1 MEFTVVLVDDDPV
14 VLFLHQILIK
24 RGEFDE
30 QTFSFKD
37 GKKALDFIT
46 RNKEKA
52 PFLVLLDINM
62 PVMNG
67 WEFLDALREDP
78 VGGQVFVAIV
88 SSSINSYDL
97 EKAGNYVQ
105 VVEYLEKPVSKG
117 ILIDLHKKATALVLK
132 NK

>member
-1 MEFTVVLVDDDPV
+1 MKFTVVLVDDDPV
-14 VLFLHQILIK
+14 VLFLHEILVK
-24 RGEFDE
+24 RGNFDE
-30 QTFSFKD
+30 LTYSFKD

-46 RNKEKA
+46 ENREKV

-67 WEFLDALREDP
+67 WEFLDTLREDP
-78 VGGQVFVAIV
+78 IGEQVFVAIV

-105 VVEYLEKPVSKG
+105 VVEYLEKPVSKD
-117 ILIDLHKKATALVLK
+117 ILIDLHEKVTALALK
-132 NK
+132 GK

>member
-1 MEFTVVLVDDDPV
+1 MKFTVVLVDDDPV
-14 VLFLHQILIK
+14 VLFLHEILVK
-24 RGEFDE
+24 RGKFDE
-30 QTFSFKD
+30 LTYSFKD

-46 RNKEKA
+46 RNREKV

-67 WEFLDALREDP
+67 WEFLDTLREDP
-78 VGGQVFVAIV
+78 IGEQVFVAIV

-105 VVEYLEKPVSKG
+105 VVEYLEKPVSKD
-117 ILIDLHKKATALVLK
+117 ILIDLHEKVTALALK
-132 NK
+132 EK

>member
-1 MEFTVVLVDDDPV
+1 MKFTVVLVDDDPV
-14 VLFLHQILIK
+14 VLFLHEILVK
-24 RGEFDE
+24 RGKFDE
-30 QTFSFKD
+30 LTYSFKD

-46 RNKEKA
+46 ENREKV

-67 WEFLDALREDP
+67 WEFLDTLREDP
-78 VGGQVFVAIV
+78 IGEQVFVAIV

-105 VVEYLEKPVSKG
+105 VVEYLEKPVSKD
-117 ILIDLHKKATALVLK
+117 ILIDLHEKVTALALK
-132 NK
+132 DK